1 MKRSEFLKLTGG
13 LLAASALPSFLSCN
27 DTKNLAASQLRKQF
41 GLQLY
46 TLRDV
51 FPKDPKAVLK
61 QVADYGYNYVESFEF
76 DKGIYWGMTNKDF
89 KKYITDIGLDMHSS
103 HCDTSKD
110 FERKAAE
117 AAEIGVEY
125 LIYPYFGRKTNLDD
139 YKKLADRFN
148 VLGAMAKKAG
158 IKFAYHNHDY
168 SFQKLEGVYPQ
179 DLFMTMTDASLVD
192 FEMDEYWV
200 VTAGEDPLAWMKKYP
215 DRFKLCHIKDRK
227 AGVAATET
235 SASCILGEG
244 VIDFKTIVPSSM
256 EYGMKYLV
264 VEQELYDN
272 STSLK
277 STEANA
283 LYMKK
288 LLG

>member
-1 MKRSEFLKLTGG
+1 MKRSEFLKLTGS
-13 LLAASALPSFLSCN
+13 LLAASAIPSFFACN
-27 DTKNLAASQLRKQF
+27 DSKKVAATQLRKQF

-51 FPKDPKAVLK
+51 FPKDPKGVLK
-61 QVADYGYNYVESFEF
+61 QLADFGYNYVESFEF
-76 DKGIYWGMTNKDF
+76 DKGIYWGMTNKEF
-89 KKYITDIGLDMHSS
+89 KKYLTDLGMDMHSS
-103 HCDTSKD
+103 HCDTTKD

-125 LIYPYFGRKTNLDD
+125 LIYPYLGRQKTLDE
-139 YKKLADRFN
+139 YKKFTERLN
-148 VLGAMAKKAG
+148 ELGGLAKKAG

-168 SFQKLEGVYPQ
+168 SFQKIEGVYPQ
-179 DLFMTMTDASLVD
+179 DLFMSMTDASLVD
-192 FEMDEYWV
+192 FQMDEYWV

-227 AGVAATET
+227 ANVAATEVF
-235 SASCILGEG
+235 ASCNLGDG
-244 VIDFKTIVPSSM
+244 MIDYKTIVSGSM
-256 EYGMKYLV
+256 DYGMKYLV

-272 STSLK
+272 STSMK

-283 LYMKK
+283 QYMKK

>member
-1 MKRSEFLKLTGG
+1 MKRAEFLKLSGG
-13 LLAASALPSFLSCN
+13 LLAASAIPSFFACN
-27 DTKNLAASQLRKQF
+27 DTKKMAASQLSKQF

-51 FPKDPKAVLK
+51 FPKDPKGVLK
-61 QVADYGYNYVESFEF
+61 QVADFGYNFVESFEF
-76 DKGIYWGMTNKDF
+76 DKGIYWGMSNKDF
-89 KKYITDIGLDMHSS
+89 KKYLTDLGMDMHSS

-117 AAEIGVEY
+117 AAEIGIEY
-125 LIYPYFGRKTNLDD
+125 LIYPYFGRKTSLDE
-139 YKKLADRFN
+139 YKKLTERFN
-148 VLGAMAKKAG
+148 ELGGIAKKAG

-168 SFQKLEGVYPQ
+168 SFQKIEGVYPQ
-179 DLFMTMTDASLVD
+179 DLFMSMTDASLVD
-192 FEMDEYWV
+192 FQMDEYWV

-227 AGVAATET
+227 VGVAATET
-235 SASCILGEG
+235 SASCNLGDG
-244 VIDFKTIVPSSM
+244 AIDYKTIVAGSM
-256 EYGMKYLV
+256 NYGMKYLV

-283 LYMKK
+283 QYMKK
-288 LLG
+288 ILS

>member
-13 LLAASALPSFLSCN
+13 LLAASTIPSFFACN
-27 DTKNLAASQLRKQF
+27 DTNKLAASKLRKQF

-51 FPKDPKAVLK
+51 FPKDPKAILK
-61 QVADYGYNYVESFEF
+61 QVADYGYNFVESFEF
-76 DKGIYWGMTNKDF
+76 DKGIYWGMTNKEF
-89 KKYITDIGLDMHSS
+89 KKYLTDLGMDMHSS
-103 HCDTSKD
+103 HCDTTKD

-125 LIYPYFGRKTNLDD
+125 LIYPYFGRQKTVDD
-139 YKKLADRFN
+139 YKKFTERLN
-148 VLGAMAKKAG
+148 ELGGIAKKAG

-168 SFQKLEGVYPQ
+168 SFQKIEGVYPQ
-179 DLFMTMTDASLVD
+179 DLFISMTDASLVD
-192 FEMDEYWV
+192 FQMDEYWV

-227 AGVAATET
+227 ANVAATEVF
-235 SASCILGEG
+235 ASCNLGDG
-244 VIDFKTIVPSSM
+244 MIDYKTIVSGSM
-256 EYGMKYLV
+256 DYGMKYLV

-283 LYMKK
+283 QYMKK